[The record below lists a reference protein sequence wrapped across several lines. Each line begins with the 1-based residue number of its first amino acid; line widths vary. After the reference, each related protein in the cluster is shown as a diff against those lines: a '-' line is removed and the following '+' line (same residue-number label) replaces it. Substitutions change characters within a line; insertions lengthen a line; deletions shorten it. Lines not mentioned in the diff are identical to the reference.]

1 VVEEALQSFRASIH
15 NDMQN
20 IHLEILR
27 QFHQQKLE
35 MFELIKQSAP
45 NQALL
50 DELRELREENRRLRH
65 MY

>member
-1 VVEEALQSFRASIH
+1 
-15 NDMQN
+15 MQN